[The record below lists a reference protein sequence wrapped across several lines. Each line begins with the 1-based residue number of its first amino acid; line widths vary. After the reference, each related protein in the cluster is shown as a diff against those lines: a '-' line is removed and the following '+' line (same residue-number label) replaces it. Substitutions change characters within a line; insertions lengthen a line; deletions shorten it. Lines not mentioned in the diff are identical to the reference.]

1 MMGEDHECDKLFYD
15 IINNNIHDD
24 NDEDKDE
31 NHEVMV
37 SL

>member
-1 MMGEDHECDKLFYD
+1 MSV
-15 IINNNIHDD
+15 INYFMIVINDNIHDD

-31 NHEVMV
+31 NREVMV